1 MIYIFFNLLHT
12 FDNFKLHE
20 YHIKKRIHAI
30 SVFFVRVQNIY
41 ALIYKN
47 IANLGV
53 QTMNDLLRDIP

>member
-30 SVFFVRVQNIY
+30 SVFFVRVQKHICAHLQKY
-41 ALIYKN
+41 TSSKFRRPDYE
-47 IANLGV
+47 
-53 QTMNDLLRDIP
+53 